1 MTKTELTE
9 LLHRHVTDGE
19 PNTPMPID
27 TVVAGGRRIVRRRR
41 FAGGVVA
48 AAAAVVAVAVVP
60 HAFNGGGQGAG
71 VAPATQRALK
81 NYDASAMPQLIDDHV
96 HSALSGSVADLGTGE
111 FFATDEQGSKL
122 PEKYYD
128 KASAMSMQYDDGD
141 ERFSVYLSH
150 SRSEAEGNARR
161 ICSDELDEG
170 LDFSCTVEK
179 TGAGVATTTV
189 SALLP
194 LSGAEAGDVA
204 GWSYAAVT
212 KSQVERGVTP
222 KWLRSDPVGRSAM
235 PKHFDPHD
243 LWFERSVKVV
253 HSQTFVTSTSELV
266 RASSYAEAMRK
277 FEVPADV
284 LTTVSTDPEL
294 VIPEP
299 PKGENGCAW
308 LLHPE
313 GIGCNVTAKHD

>member
-1 MTKTELTE
+1 MTRTELTE

-19 PNTPMPID
+19 PTTSMPID
-27 TVVAGGRRIVRRRR
+27 AVLASGRRSVRRRR
-41 FAGGVVA
+41 LGGGVVL
-48 AAAAVVAVAVVP
+48 AAAAVAAVAVVP
-60 HAFNGGGQGAG
+60 HAFGGGGHDSG
-71 VAPATQRALK
+71 IAPATQRALK

-96 HSALSGSVADLGTGE
+96 HSALSGSVSDLGTGQ
-111 FFATDEQGSKL
+111 FFATDEQGTKL

-128 KASAMSMQYDDGD
+128 KASAMTMQYDQGD
-141 ERFSVYLSH
+141 QRFSVYLAH
-150 SRSEAEGNARR
+150 ARSEAEGNART
-161 ICSDELDEG
+161 ICANELDEG

-179 TGAGVATTTV
+179 TDAGVATTTV

-194 LSGAEAGDVA
+194 LDGAEAGDVA
-204 GWSYAAVT
+204 RWSYAAVT
-212 KSQVERGVTP
+212 KTQVERGVTP
-222 KWLRSDPVGRSAM
+222 KWLRNDPVGRSAM
-235 PKHFDPHD
+235 PKHFDPDD

-266 RASSYAEAMRK
+266 RASSYAEAMKK

-299 PKGENGCAW
+299 PKGENGCGW

-313 GIGCNVTAKHD
+313 GISCNVQPEHD

>member
-1 MTKTELTE
+1 MTRTELTE

-19 PNTPMPID
+19 PTTSMPID
-27 TVVAGGRRIVRRRR
+27 TVLANGRRAVRRRR
-41 FAGGVVA
+41 IAGSAVA
-48 AAAAVVAVAVVP
+48 AAAAIAAVAVVP
-60 HAFNGGGQGAG
+60 HAFGGGHDSGI
-71 VAPATQRALK
+71 APATQRALK

-96 HSALSGSVADLGTGE
+96 HSAFSGSVSDLGTGQ
-111 FFATDEQGSKL
+111 FFASDEQGTKL

-141 ERFSVYLSH
+141 HRFSVYLAH
-150 SRSEAEGNARR
+150 AASEAEGNAHR

-170 LDFSCTVEK
+170 LDFSCTVEH
-179 TGAGVATTTV
+179 TDAGVATTSV

-194 LSGAEAGDVA
+194 EDRTVSGIS
-204 GWSYAAVT
+204 GWSWAAVT
-212 KSQVERGVTP
+212 KSQVEHRLTP
-222 KWLRSDPVGRSAM
+222 KWLRDDPIGNTHR
-235 PKHFDPHD
+235 PKHFDPSE

-253 HSQTFVTSTSELV
+253 HSQTFVTSTAELV
-266 RASSYAEAMRK
+266 RASSYEEAMRK

-299 PKGENGCAW
+299 PKGENGCGW
-308 LLHPE
+308 LLHPK
-313 GIGCNVTAKHD
+313 GITCNVKPDHE